1 MLRRTPMTLKPAKCK
16 HCRKRLER
24 VGEKLHQ
31 ACVDPWLS
39 ANREKLRAKA
49 DQRVKRMA
57 QEARK
62 QERAQDRAAREACKS
77 IRTLIAEAQTAFNA
91 FIRARDAGQPCI
103 CCGKPFEPQR
113 PGGSMDAGHYMS
125 RGSSCQL
132 RFDEANVH
140 GQRKNCNRPGGTT
153 RASFRAGMIARVG
166 LAEVERLERDD
177 GVHKWTH
184 DELRAI
190 RDQYKAK
197 AKVLKREAAP

>member
-1 MLRRTPMTLKPAKCK
+1 MTKKPGKCP
-16 HCRKRLER
+16 HCRERLP
-24 VGEKLHQ
+24 KLGDKIHPDC
-31 ACVDPWLS
+31 AGAWYE
-39 ANREKLRAKA
+39 ANRDKLRAKA
-49 DQRVKRMA
+49 VRAEKR
-57 QEARK
+57 
-62 QERAQDRAAREACKS
+62 QDREKREAGKS
-77 IRTLIAEAQTAFNA
+77 IRKLIAEAQTAFNA
-91 FIRARDAGQPCI
+91 FIRTRDAKQPCI

-197 AKVLKREAAP
+197 AKVLKREAAL

>member
-1 MLRRTPMTLKPAKCK
+1 MLRRTAMTPKPAKCP

-24 VGEKLHQ
+24 VGQRICE
-31 ACVDPWLS
+31 ACVAPWYE
-39 ANREKLRAKA
+39 ANRDKLRAKA
-49 DQRVKRMA
+49 VRAEKR
-57 QEARK
+57 
-62 QERAQDRAAREACKS
+62 QDREKREAGKS
-77 IRTLIAEAQTAFNA
+77 IRKLIAEAQTAFNA
-91 FIRARDAGQPCI
+91 FIRARDAQQPCI
-103 CCGKPFEPQR
+103 CCDKPFEPQR

-177 GVHKWTH
+177 GVRKWTH

-197 AKVLKREAAP
+197 AKELKAKT

>member
-1 MLRRTPMTLKPAKCK
+1 MLRRTAMTPKPAKCK
-16 HCRKRLER
+16 HCRLRLER
-24 VGEKLHQ
+24 VGEKLHPD
-31 ACVDPWLS
+31 CIDPWLS

-49 DQRVKRMA
+49 VRAEKR
-57 QEARK
+57 
-62 QERAQDRAAREACKS
+62 QDREKREAGKS
-77 IRTLIAEAQTAFNA
+77 IRKLIAEAQTAFNA
-91 FIRARDAGQPCI
+91 FIRTRDAKQPCI

>member
-1 MLRRTPMTLKPAKCK
+1 MTLRRTPMTKKPGKCP
-16 HCRKRLER
+16 HCRERLP
-24 VGEKLHQ
+24 KLGDKIHPDC
-31 ACVDPWLS
+31 AGAWYE
-39 ANREKLRAKA
+39 ANRDKLRAKA
-49 DQRVKRMA
+49 VRAEKR
-57 QEARK
+57 
-62 QERAQDRAAREACKS
+62 QDREKREAGKS
-77 IRTLIAEAQTAFNA
+77 IRKLIAEAQTAFNA
-91 FIRARDAGQPCI
+91 FIRTRDAKQPCI

>member
-1 MLRRTPMTLKPAKCK
+1 MTLRRTPMTKKPGKCP
-16 HCRKRLER
+16 HCRERLPKLGDKIHPDC
-24 VGEKLHQ
+24 VG
-31 ACVDPWLS
+31 PWYE
-39 ANREKLRAKA
+39 ANRDKLRAKA
-49 DQRVKRMA
+49 VRAEKR
-57 QEARK
+57 
-62 QERAQDRAAREACKS
+62 QDREKREAGKS
-77 IRTLIAEAQTAFNA
+77 IRKLIAEAQTAFNA
-91 FIRARDAGQPCI
+91 FIRTRDAKQPCI

-197 AKVLKREAAP
+197 AKELKAKQ

>member
-1 MLRRTPMTLKPAKCK
+1 MLRRTPMTKKPGKCP
-16 HCRKRLER
+16 HCRERLPKLGDKIHPDC
-24 VGEKLHQ
+24 VG
-31 ACVDPWLS
+31 PWYE
-39 ANREKLRAKA
+39 ANRDKLRAKA
-49 DQRVKRMA
+49 VRAEKR
-57 QEARK
+57 
-62 QERAQDRAAREACKS
+62 QDREKREAGKS
-77 IRTLIAEAQTAFNA
+77 IRKLIAEAQTAFNA
-91 FIRARDAGQPCI
+91 FIRTRDAKQPCI

-197 AKVLKREAAP
+197 AKELKAKQ

>member
-1 MLRRTPMTLKPAKCK
+1 MLRRSMTPRPAKCA
-16 HCRKRLER
+16 HCKTRLER
-24 VGEKLHQ
+24 VGQRIHE
-31 ACVDPWLS
+31 ACVGPWYE
-39 ANREKLRAKA
+39 ANRDKLRAKA
-49 DQRVKRMA
+49 VRAEKR
-57 QEARK
+57 
-62 QERAQDRAAREACKS
+62 QDREKREAGKS
-77 IRTLIAEAQTAFNA
+77 IRKLIAEAQTAFNA
-91 FIRARDAGQPCI
+91 FIRARDAQQPCI
-103 CCGKPFEPQR
+103 CCDKPFEPQR

-177 GVHKWTH
+177 GVRKWTH

-197 AKVLKREAAP
+197 TKALKREAAL

>member
-1 MLRRTPMTLKPAKCK
+1 MLRRTAMTPKPAKCK
-16 HCRKRLER
+16 HCRLRLER
-24 VGEKLHQ
+24 VGEKLHPD
-31 ACVDPWLS
+31 CIDPWLS

-49 DQRVKRMA
+49 VRAEKR
-57 QEARK
+57 
-62 QERAQDRAAREACKS
+62 QDREKREAGKS

-91 FIRARDAGQPCI
+91 FIRARDAQQNCI

-177 GVHKWTH
+177 GVRKWTH

-197 AKVLKREAAP
+197 AKELKAKQ

>member
-1 MLRRTPMTLKPAKCK
+1 MLRRTAMTPKPAKCK
-16 HCRKRLER
+16 HCRLRLER
-24 VGEKLHQ
+24 VGEKLHPD
-31 ACVDPWLS
+31 CIDPWLS

-49 DQRVKRMA
+49 VRAEKR
-57 QEARK
+57 
-62 QERAQDRAAREACKS
+62 QDREKREAGKS
-77 IRTLIAEAQTAFNA
+77 IRKLIAEAQTAFNA
-91 FIRARDAGQPCI
+91 FIRTRDAKQPCI

-197 AKVLKREAAP
+197 AKVLKREAAL

>member
-1 MLRRTPMTLKPAKCK
+1 MLRRTAMTPKPAKCK
-16 HCRKRLER
+16 HCRLRLER
-24 VGEKLHQ
+24 VGEKLHPD
-31 ACVDPWLS
+31 CIDPWLS

-49 DQRVKRMA
+49 VRAEKR
-57 QEARK
+57 
-62 QERAQDRAAREACKS
+62 QDREKREAGKS

-91 FIRARDAGQPCI
+91 FIRTRDAKQPCI

>member
-1 MLRRTPMTLKPAKCK
+1 MLRRSAMTKKPGKCP
-16 HCRKRLER
+16 HCRERLP
-24 VGEKLHQ
+24 KLGDKIHPDC
-31 ACVDPWLS
+31 AGAWYE
-39 ANREKLRAKA
+39 ANRDKLRAKA
-49 DQRVKRMA
+49 VRAEKR
-57 QEARK
+57 
-62 QERAQDRAAREACKS
+62 QDREKREAGKS
-77 IRTLIAEAQTAFNA
+77 IRKLIAEAQTAFNA
-91 FIRARDAGQPCI
+91 FIRTRDAKQPCI

>member
-1 MLRRTPMTLKPAKCK
+1 MLRRSAMTPKPAKCP
-16 HCRKRLER
+16 HCRQRLA
-24 VGEKLHQ
+24 KLGDKIHPDC
-31 ACVDPWLS
+31 AGAWYE
-39 ANREKLRAKA
+39 ANRDKLRAKA
-49 DQRVKRMA
+49 VRAEKR
-57 QEARK
+57 
-62 QERAQDRAAREACKS
+62 QDREKREAGES
-77 IRTLIAEAQTAFNA
+77 IRKLIAEAQTAFNA
-91 FIRARDAGQPCI
+91 FIRTRDAKQPCI

>member
-1 MLRRTPMTLKPAKCK
+1 MLRRSMTPRPAKCA
-16 HCRKRLER
+16 HCKTRLER
-24 VGEKLHQ
+24 VGQRIHE
-31 ACVDPWLS
+31 ACVGPWYE
-39 ANREKLRAKA
+39 ANRDKLRAKA
-49 DQRVKRMA
+49 VRAEKR
-57 QEARK
+57 
-62 QERAQDRAAREACKS
+62 QDREKREAGKS
-77 IRTLIAEAQTAFNA
+77 IRKLIAEAQTAFNA
-91 FIRARDAGQPCI
+91 FIRARDAQQPCI
-103 CCGKPFEPQR
+103 CCDKPFEPQR

-197 AKVLKREAAP
+197 AKELKAKT

>member
-1 MLRRTPMTLKPAKCK
+1 MLRRSMTPRPAKCA
-16 HCRKRLER
+16 HCKTRLER
-24 VGEKLHQ
+24 VGQRIHE
-31 ACVDPWLS
+31 ACVGPWYE
-39 ANREKLRAKA
+39 ANRDKLRAKA
-49 DQRVKRMA
+49 VRAEKR
-57 QEARK
+57 
-62 QERAQDRAAREACKS
+62 QDREKREAGKS

-91 FIRARDAGQPCI
+91 FIRTRDAKQPCI

-177 GVHKWTH
+177 GVRKWTH

-190 RDQYKAK
+190 RDKYRAKTKELKAK
-197 AKVLKREAAP
+197 Q

>member
-1 MLRRTPMTLKPAKCK
+1 MTKKPGKCP
-16 HCRKRLER
+16 HCRERLPKLGDKIHQDC
-24 VGEKLHQ
+24 VG
-31 ACVDPWLS
+31 PWYE
-39 ANREKLRAKA
+39 ANRDKLRAKA
-49 DQRVKRMA
+49 ARVEKR
-57 QEARK
+57 
-62 QERAQDRAAREACKS
+62 QDRAKREAGKS

-91 FIRARDAGQPCI
+91 FIRTRDAKQPCI

-177 GVHKWTH
+177 GVRKWTH

-197 AKVLKREAAP
+197 TKELKAKQ

>member
-1 MLRRTPMTLKPAKCK
+1 MLRRTAMTPKPAKCK

-49 DQRVKRMA
+49 VRAEKR
-57 QEARK
+57 
-62 QERAQDRAAREACKS
+62 QDREKREAGKS
-77 IRTLIAEAQTAFNA
+77 IRKLIAEAQTAFNA
-91 FIRARDAGQPCI
+91 FIRTRDAKQPCI